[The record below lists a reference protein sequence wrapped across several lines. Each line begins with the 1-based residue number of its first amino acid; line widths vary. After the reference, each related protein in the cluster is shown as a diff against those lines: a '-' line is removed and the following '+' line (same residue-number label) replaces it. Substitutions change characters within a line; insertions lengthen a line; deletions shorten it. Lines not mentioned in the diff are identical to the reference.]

1 MKNSLFYTALLAMAI
16 SCSQKNPENGTA
28 DSLQTAPAD
37 SVVNDSTSTAR
48 EPVMNIEETTTQDQ
62 TLMVMNDSAASSQ
75 EIGQKLGAIYGKI
88 GACAAKCKM
97 EVSGAPAAWYN
108 GPSAPWAFTAGMP
121 FKTKCNNPDKG
132 ISMKEVKGGKAVVVH
147 FFGPYNMTGKGYEA
161 GQNYMK
167 EKNLIAGDAP
177 YEVYMVIPAQKKIPI
192 KSRPTLYFQLSNKRK

>member
-1 MKNSLFYTALLAMAI
+1 MKNSLFYSALLAMAI

-37 SVVNDSTSTAR
+37 SVANDSTATAR
-48 EPVMNIEETTTQDQ
+48 EPIMNIEEIKTQDQ
-62 TLMVMNDSAASSQ
+62 NLMVMNDSAASSQ

-147 FFGPYNMTGKGYEA
+147 FFGPYDMTGKGYEA
-161 GQNYMK
+161 GQNYIK
-167 EKNLIAGDAP
+167 EKNLVAGDAP
-177 YEVYMVIPAQKKIPI
+177 YEVYIGDPGTEKDPYKVQTDIVFPI
-192 KSRPTLYFQLSNKRK
+192 K